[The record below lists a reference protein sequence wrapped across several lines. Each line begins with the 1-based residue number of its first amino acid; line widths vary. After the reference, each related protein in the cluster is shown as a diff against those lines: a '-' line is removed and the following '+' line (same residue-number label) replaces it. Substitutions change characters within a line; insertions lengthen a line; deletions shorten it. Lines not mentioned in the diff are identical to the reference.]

1 MSVIEIT
8 PVVFVID
15 DSASV
20 REALDSLLRSV
31 NLRVLTFGS
40 TDEFLGF
47 ERPDAPGCIVLDV
60 RLPGQSGIDFQGEMA
75 KSNIDLP
82 VIFITG
88 HGDIAMSVRAIK
100 AGAVEFLTKPFRD
113 QDLLDAINLAID
125 KDRARRK
132 VAEAIAPLKY
142 NFESLTARE
151 RETMERVAAGLS
163 NKQIA
168 AELNLSPVTV
178 KVHRAN
184 VMRKMK
190 ATSIADLVRMAEQVR
205 HPT

>member
-1 MSVIEIT
+1 MIEIT